1 MCSSDLTNR
10 VAMFSK
16 ISFARVHNEISG
28 LQIKILRDLD
38 APINEK
44 WNDLYETIKEI
55 NGYGDIK

>member
-1 MCSSDLTNR
+1 
-10 VAMFSK
+10 MFSK

-38 APINEK
+38 APMNEK